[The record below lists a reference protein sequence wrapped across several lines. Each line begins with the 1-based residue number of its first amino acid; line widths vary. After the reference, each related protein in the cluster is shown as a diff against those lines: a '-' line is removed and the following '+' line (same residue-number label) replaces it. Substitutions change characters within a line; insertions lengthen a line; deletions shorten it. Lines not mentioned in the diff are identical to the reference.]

1 MQSILDSLNQ
11 STKTLST
18 QQDRRTKSEYLPFES
33 VLLKESL
40 HNCLYITRQ
49 NLDTEQ

>member
-18 QQDRRTKSEYLPFES
+18 LQEGRIKGECLPFES
-33 VLLKESL
+33 ALLKESL
-40 HNCLYITRQ
+40 HNCLYITRK